1 MRDLPREVVCEA
13 RKCPLSALCV
23 VCGSTVTG
31 LGWGYT
37 CITYPGIVYVLVPE
51 CLQKEAAE
59 KNSTLFP
66 EKYDLIVTVLLRFS
80 VTVFK
85 NYTSNTEY
93 AGGSSSRDGY

>member
-1 MRDLPREVVCEA
+1 MSVIRVVC
-13 RKCPLSALCV
+13 CV
-23 VCGSTVTG
+23 WIHGDRAVLG
-31 LGWGYT
+31 LYLHYLAS
-37 CITYPGIVYVLVPE
+37 IPGIVYVLVPE
-51 CLQKEAAE
+51 CPQKEATE

-66 EKYDLIVTVLLRFS
+66 EKYVLIVTVVLRFS